1 MNTDIIEGNWK
12 VLKGEVQKKWGK
24 LTNDHLDQIEG
35 SRTKLSG
42 VIQKNYGL
50 ATDAADKQVAEWEAE
65 RKAAAKAAAD
75 SSNAA

>member
-24 LTNDHLDQIEG
+24 LTNDHLDQVEG

-42 VIQKNYGL
+42 LIQKNYGL
-50 ATDAADKQVAEWEAE
+50 ATDAADKQIAEWEAE
-65 RKAAAKAAAD
+65 REKAERKARNSAA
-75 SSNAA
+75 